1 MTTALVLVAL
11 AVVLAGPGP
20 LWVARW
26 QWLHQVPRSAV
37 ALWQAGAVAA
47 LIAVIGA
54 GVVLLHHLPLVHGP
68 VRWIVALALLVFI
81 GHVVA
86 RLLWFG
92 LRELRRSGQRR
103 RQHRE
108 LVDLV
113 ASAEQPTAVRSGAVG
128 PGAVRRRDRDE
139 VHYVLAHDEPVAY
152 CLPGLRHSRVV
163 VSRGTVDSLDAD
175 EFAAVLAHER
185 AHLRA
190 RHDIVLDSF
199 GALHRAFPLLIRS
212 ELPLSE
218 SRVLVEMMA
227 DDDAVREVGRLPL
240 ARALTE
246 LAGTRTPTAA
256 LGAGPMVLERV
267 TRLGRLHP
275 RRDLLAGLTC
285 LLAVGLVA
293 LPVVILVIG
302 A

>member
-11 AVVLAGPGP
+11 TVVLAGPGP

-26 QWLHQVPRSAV
+26 RWLHQVPRSAV
-37 ALWQAGAVAA
+37 VLWQAGAVSA
-47 LIAVIGA
+47 LIAIIGA
-54 GVVLLHHLPLVHGP
+54 GAVLLHQLPFVHGP
-68 VRWIVALALLVFI
+68 VRWVVALALLVFI
-81 GHVVA
+81 GHVVG
-86 RLLWFG
+86 RLVWFS
-92 LRELRRSGQRR
+92 LQELRRSGRRR

-113 ASAEQPTAVRSGAVG
+113 ARAEQRRPVPATARQRGG
-128 PGAVRRRDRDE
+128 RRRDREE
-139 VHYVLAHDEPVAY
+139 VHYVLAHDEPIAY
-152 CLPGLRHSRVV
+152 CLPGLWDSRVV
-163 VSRGTVDSLDAD
+163 VSRGTVDSLGDD

-190 RHDIVLDSF
+190 RHDIVLDTF
-199 GALHRAFPLLIRS
+199 GALHRAFPVLIRS

-227 DDDAVREVGRLPL
+227 DDHAVREVGRVPL

-246 LAGTRTPTAA
+246 LADSHTPMAA
-256 LGAGPMVLERV
+256 LGAGPMVLERI
-267 TRLGRLHP
+267 TRLARLHP
-275 RRDLLAGLTC
+275 QRR
-285 LLAVGLVA
+285 LLAVIAGGLAAGLVA
-293 LPVVILVIG
+293 LPVAILVLG

>member
-1 MTTALVLVAL
+1 MTTALVLVVL

-26 QWLHQVPRSAV
+26 RWLHQVPRSAV

-47 LIAVIGA
+47 LVAVIGA
-54 GVVLLHHLPLVHGP
+54 GVVVLRQLPLVHGP
-68 VRWIVALALLVFI
+68 GWWIVALLLLVFI

-86 RLLWFG
+86 RLVWFG
-92 LRELRRSGQRR
+92 LRELRRSGVRR

-113 ASAEQPTAVRSGAVG
+113 ARAERHPAGGRERT
-128 PGAVRRRDRDE
+128 
-139 VHYVLAHDEPVAY
+139 HWVLAHDEPVAY
-152 CLPGLRHSRVV
+152 CLPGLWHSRVV
-163 VSRGTVDSLDAD
+163 VSRGTVETLDAD
-175 EFAAVLAHER
+175 EFDAVLAHER

-190 RHDIVLDSF
+190 RHDIVLDTF
-199 GALHRAFPLLIRS
+199 GALHRAFPVLIRS

-218 SRVLVEMMA
+218 SRLLVEMIA
-227 DDDAVREVGRLPL
+227 DDDAVRQVGRLPL

-246 LAGTRTPTAA
+246 LAGTRTPSAA
-256 LGAGPMVLERV
+256 LGAVPMVLERI

-275 RRDLLAGLTC
+275 RRGLLSALTC
-285 LLAVGLVA
+285 LLAAGLVA
-293 LPVVILVIG
+293 LPVVILAIG
-302 A
+302 G